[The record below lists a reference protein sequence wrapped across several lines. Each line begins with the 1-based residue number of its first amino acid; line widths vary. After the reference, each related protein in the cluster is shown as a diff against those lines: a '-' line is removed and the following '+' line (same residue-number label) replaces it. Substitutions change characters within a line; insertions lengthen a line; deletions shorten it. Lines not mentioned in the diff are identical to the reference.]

1 MPDKSSRFTNKED
14 REAEHIKESEEKRG
28 YSEKDAERIGYAT
41 VNKQRREKGETKDQ
55 KKK

>member
-1 MPDKSSRFTNKED
+1 MPGRTSRFTNKED
-14 REAEHIKESEEKRG
+14 REAEHIKESEEKQG
-28 YSEKDAERIGYAT
+28 HSEKDSERIAYAT